1 MCSLYGFLCDIFIQ
15 AYDTL
20 SILSSVIFSDHLLLE
35 PSVSLI
41 AQFREGCFKMSLIG
55 MLILSHS
62 RKDPLSVPKFGQP
75 EKQRPDLY

>member
-1 MCSLYGFLCDIFIQ
+1 MGFSVTYS
-15 AYDTL
+15 YDTL
-20 SILSSVIFSDHLLLE
+20 SILSSSVIFSDHLLLV

-41 AQFREGCFKMSLIG
+41 AQSREGCFKMSLIA

-75 EKQRPDLY
+75 EMQRPDLY